1 MAYEAVGCTGAQ
13 WAAIPS
19 DWVDGRSEM
28 KVNGLTLATSP
39 SGSNDVL
46 GSSQRSPGSG
56 RAQRVEKKEEETH
69 VTVTVCRPKL
79 ASALG
84 ARAVCFLSTELF
96 PLPPSDSS
104 TVPTR
109 KDAE

>member
-1 MAYEAVGCTGAQ
+1 
-13 WAAIPS
+13 
-19 DWVDGRSEM
+19 M
-28 KVNGLTLATSP
+28 KVNGLTLAAGP

-46 GSSQRSPGSG
+46 GSSQQSPGSG

-69 VTVTVCRPKL
+69 VTVTVCHRKL
-79 ASALG
+79 ASAVS
-84 ARAVCFLSTELF
+84 ARAVVCFLLTELF